1 MSDLDLGARDSAESR
16 NGLSVQSALSAA
28 DMEYFKPPT
37 TRVDSTA
44 MQVAMGQDQFA
55 NYDKQTYV
63 GLQQMENAHVGRF
76 AFTYLNGSERVQSE
90 LQSALKSAGVKLE
103 SDGTNVKLSL
113 ISDEKRSMT
122 LGPSGINVT
131 DNAIGREIVRRVQNR
146 PETRAA

>member
-63 GLQQMENAHVGRF
+63 VFSKWKMLIGRF

-90 LQSALKSAGVKLE
+90 LQKCSK
-103 SDGTNVKLSL
+103 
-113 ISDEKRSMT
+113 
-122 LGPSGINVT
+122 
-131 DNAIGREIVRRVQNR
+131 IGWRE
-146 PETRAA
+146 T

>member
-1 MSDLDLGARDSAESR
+1 MSDIDLGARESTESR
-16 NGLSVQSALSAA
+16 NGLSEQTPLSVA
-28 DMEYFKPPT
+28 DIDYFKPPT
-37 TRVDSTA
+37 TRVDSTS
-44 MQVAMGQDQFA
+44 MQLAMGQDQFA

-63 GLQQMENAHVGRF
+63 GLEQMERAQVGRF

-122 LGPSGINVT
+122 LGPGGINVT
-131 DNAIGREIVRRVQNR
+131 DNAIAREIVRRVQNR